1 MFGLLRPSEG
11 IFSSCKSKKY
21 DIYIILW
28 HNGTFQ
34 FDIFNTAKQIGY
46 SFLFLYIF
54 NIELMNPIKIT
65 HLLSID
71 KQYNFEVEFVLSV
84 AKSFFCTEQDLH

>member
-1 MFGLLRPSEG
+1 MIKLFDNVTK
-11 IFSSCKSKKY
+11 SSTS
-21 DIYIILW
+21 
-28 HNGTFQ
+28 
-34 FDIFNTAKQIGY
+34 
-46 SFLFLYIF
+46 LFLHADTFYYVVYIF
-54 NIELMNPIKIT
+54 NIDMMVPIKIT

>member
-1 MFGLLRPSEG
+1 MAHFNL
-11 IFSSCKSKKY
+11 
-21 DIYIILW
+21 IYLIRLK
-28 HNGTFQ
+28 
-34 FDIFNTAKQIGY
+34 KQIEY
-46 SFLFLYIF
+46 SFFLFLYIF
-54 NIELMNPIKIT
+54 NIELMIPIKIT